1 MGNWGH
7 FNPKKVEL
15 LMTDWAHL
23 VVLGDV
29 SGPRIATIHRRVGQP
44 LHGGLAMESPP
55 NVLNSA

>member
-1 MGNWGH
+1 
-7 FNPKKVEL
+7 
-15 LMTDWAHL
+15 MTDWAHL

-29 SGPRIATIHRRVGQP
+29 SGPRIATIHRSVGQP